1 MPKKLF
7 GCRGL
12 YPRNSVSSLVSVVVR
27 VVVDVTSFMESGASG
42 VVVNICVLMVQIWRA
57 A

>member
-12 YPRNSVSSLVSVVVR
+12 CPRDSVSSLVGVVVR

-42 VVVNICVLMVQIWRA
+42 VNVCV
-57 A
+57 